1 MISPVPL
8 TKLFLTGIEVTV
20 GFGNLISPSTK
31 LPEQIYIPEGGKA
44 LILRKI
50 SFHGFDPGDGAC
62 QFRHKHLRIGFTVD
76 AYFMNKGYEVERLVI
91 ITKEEPLRYVLENL
105 NDTSSIYFN
114 ITLQGIEISESER
127 LKIEEIVRE
136 MGGEV

>member
-1 MISPVPL
+1 MIMPVPL

-50 SFHGFDPGDGAC
+50 SFHPLLKRGLSYYYAPFRETSQRSALRRMGDKVRSSLIPQDEVCSINYTCA
-62 QFRHKHLRIGFTVD
+62 HLHFV
-76 AYFMNKGYEVERLVI
+76 FEVFLLVC
-91 ITKEEPLRYVLENL
+91 LRFVT
-105 NDTSSIYFN
+105 D
-114 ITLQGIEISESER
+114 
-127 LKIEEIVRE
+127 
-136 MGGEV
+136 